1 MSSEGTC
8 FVSPS
13 LGPWKASLCLLS
25 HPLPAHHH
33 HLPTAAS
40 PPGTIFSSPAPLI
53 TARRCAVVCCA
64 HCCRPLLTAYY
75 SFPVGYLVLLL
86 CLLLCEQSLL
96 SVWPALHL
104 ALLRRALSAKSQTN
118 TCTDSHLQI
127 ILAFAIGTSIRLL
140 HISKP
145 HFTRPPSSPP

>member
-1 MSSEGTC
+1 M
-8 FVSPS
+8 
-13 LGPWKASLCLLS
+13 LCLAEPWALESLS
-25 HPLPAHHH
+25 LLALASSACSPPPPAHRSISAGHNIQQ
-33 HLPTAAS
+33 PST
-40 PPGTIFSSPAPLI
+40 LI

-118 TCTDSHLQI
+118 TCTDSHRQI

-145 HFTRPPSSPP
+145 HFTRPPSPPP